1 MKKKILAGVLVMV
14 FVLASVMGVSA
25 AGSKDGQVSVTQPSA
40 NAGYVIREGRDKFLN
55 DKGTS
60 DTSDDEF
67 IANKDEILAYNAGTL
82 SLDNLLGNATA
93 VKNALKGKTAL
104 TEIFDLHDIN
114 GGTPVNG
121 KHRVTINVPS
131 LSSKCTGVKVLHY
144 SMKDLKWETLDESTV
159 DIAKK
164 QVTVVSD
171 DLSPIAIFATV
182 STGSGSGSSPATGME
197 SATWMIFAAAAIVVA
212 GVVVTRKKRA

>member
-1 MKKKILAGVLVMV
+1 MKKKILAGVLVMI

-25 AGSKDGQVSVTQPSA
+25 AGSKDGQVTVTQPSA
-40 NAGYVIREGRDKFLN
+40 NAGYIIREGAEEFYN
-55 DKGTS
+55 DNVTPAAPL
-60 DTSDDEF
+60 E
-67 IANKDEILAYNAGTL
+67 NKDEIVAYNAGQL

-104 TEIFDLHDIN
+104 TEIFDLHD
-114 GGTPVNG
+114 VNVNLTAG
-121 KHRVTINVPS
+121 EKHRVTINVPA

-197 SATWMIFAAAAIVVA
+197 SATWMIFAAVALVAVGA